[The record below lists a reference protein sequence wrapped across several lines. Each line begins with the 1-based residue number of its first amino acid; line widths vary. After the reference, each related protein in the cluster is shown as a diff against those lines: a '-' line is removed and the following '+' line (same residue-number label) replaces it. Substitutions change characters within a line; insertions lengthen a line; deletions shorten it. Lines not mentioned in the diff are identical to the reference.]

1 MNCHV
6 LPISRVFFWTFK
18 WFVAT
23 SRHVV
28 KSYYCKIIML
38 FKYNFKRVL
47 TSLCSEIDQ
56 LWFFGLFWHFLANF
70 LSSLGESKNGFG
82 DSCGDIRPDV
92 RIRQWVWIWRRIST
106 APQKEVFFRFFFHFF
121 LQIFANFCKFLM
133 FLRYFSRFRYWGC
146 LDNNLFIAAS
156 WWKGCAILYQKVSV
170 NSYFSLI
177 TSGLKIRIMGIPTYE
192 AKYKKVRSVYL
203 EAKQNNLSWQTR
215 G

>member
-1 MNCHV
+1 MGLV
-6 LPISRVFFWTFK
+6 TPVGISGRTLGSVSESGFEEGSQQRHKKRYFFDFS
-18 WFVAT
+18 F
-23 SRHVV
+23 
-28 KSYYCKIIML
+28 I
-38 FKYNFKRVL
+38 
-47 TSLCSEIDQ
+47 
-56 LWFFGLFWHFLANF
+56 
-70 LSSLGESKNGFG
+70 
-82 DSCGDIRPDV
+82 
-92 RIRQWVWIWRRIST
+92 
-106 APQKEVFFRFFFHFF
+106 FF